1 MWNWLNAFSTSPEA
15 CRKMMMW
22 GASKYQNKS
31 PGLSFRE
38 ALELSLTRTRP
49 PWNKDPALINGL
61 REALDRAGPGISET
75 EMASLAVEV
84 EEQYNYGKPAEWGR

>member
-31 PGLSFRE
+31 PDLSFRE
-38 ALELSLTRTRP
+38 ALELSLTRTRGS
-49 PWNKDPALINGL
+49 WKHDPTLIHNL
-61 REALDRAGPGISET
+61 RRDLDAAGPGITEI
-75 EMASLAVEV
+75 EMATLAVEV
-84 EEQYNYGKPAEWGR
+84 EEQYNYGKPAEWRR